1 MLAAGNKR
9 FRPTVGRR
17 GKPTG
22 PWSSTGRDSCGF
34 LRFELRQTLIP
45 IGRRL
50 EGAYLQ
56 TMKILFGRYLVACV
70 LLGTTTFVFAG
81 EFKSRIITSSPLMI
95 TIPDNHFLKVS
106 NFTQEGGVDRGVVT
120 VTLTDQTDQTG
131 QTGQTAN
138 VLTASRI
145 DSSTGGA
152 SQNPPEI
159 INRVIIAGPAQVT
172 VAPVLGATLFITY
185 RKLPEEGTS
194 TTTVVIAPTTTP
206 TPTPTVTATPTVTPT
221 ATPTPTL

>member
-1 MLAAGNKR
+1 MR
-9 FRPTVGRR
+9 FLHF
-17 GKPTG
+17 
-22 PWSSTGRDSCGF
+22 D
-34 LRFELRQTLIP
+34 LRQTPIP

-50 EGAYLQ
+50 ENAYLQ
-56 TMKILFGRYLVACV
+56 TMKIIFRRYLVACV
-70 LLGTTTFVFAG
+70 LFGTTTFAFAG

-95 TIPDNHFLKVS
+95 TVPDNHFLKVS

-120 VTLTDQTDQTG
+120 VTLTGQTG

-194 TTTVVIAPTTTP
+194 ATTVVIAPTP
-206 TPTPTVTATPTVTPT
+206 TPTLTATPTVTPTPTPT

>member
-1 MLAAGNKR
+1 MPAAGNKR

-22 PWSSTGRDSCGF
+22 PWSSRGRDRCDF
-34 LRFELRQTLIP
+34 LRFEFRQTLIP

-50 EGAYLQ
+50 ESAYLQ

-70 LLGTTTFVFAG
+70 MLGITTFVFAG

-106 NFTQEGGVDRGVVT
+106 NFTQEGGVDRGVLT
-120 VTLTDQTDQTG
+120 VTLNDQSDQTG

-145 DSSTGGA
+145 DTRSEEHTSELQSHSDLVCRLLPVIKSSPD
-152 SQNPPEI
+152 N
-159 INRVIIAGPAQVT
+159 
-172 VAPVLGATLFITY
+172 
-185 RKLPEEGTS
+185 
-194 TTTVVIAPTTTP
+194 
-206 TPTPTVTATPTVTPT
+206 
-221 ATPTPTL
+221 

>member
-1 MLAAGNKR
+1 
-9 FRPTVGRR
+9 
-17 GKPTG
+17 
-22 PWSSTGRDSCGF
+22 
-34 LRFELRQTLIP
+34 
-45 IGRRL
+45 
-50 EGAYLQ
+50 
-56 TMKILFGRYLVACV
+56 MKILFGRFLAACV
-70 LLGTTTFVFAG
+70 LLFATSFVFAG

-95 TIPDNHFLKVS
+95 TVPDNHILKVT
-106 NFTQEGGVDRGVVT
+106 NFTQEGGVDRAVLT
-120 VTLTDQTDQTG
+120 VTLND

-159 INRVIIAGPAQVT
+159 INGVIIAGPAQVT

-194 TTTVVIAPTTTP
+194 TTTVVIAPTPTP

-221 ATPTPTL
+221 PTPTPTL

>member
-1 MLAAGNKR
+1 MR
-9 FRPTVGRR
+9 
-17 GKPTG
+17 
-22 PWSSTGRDSCGF
+22 F
-34 LRFELRQTLIP
+34 LRFDLRQTLMP

-50 EGAYLQ
+50 QSAYRQ

-70 LLGTTTFVFAG
+70 LLGTTAFVFAG

-95 TIPDNHFLKVS
+95 TVPDNHFLRIS

-120 VTLTDQTDQTG
+120 VTLNDQTDQTG

-172 VAPVLGATLFITY
+172 IAPVLGATLFITY
-185 RKLPEEGTS
+185 RKLPEEGTG
-194 TTTVVIAPTTTP
+194 TTTVVI
-206 TPTPTVTATPTVTPT
+206 TATPNSTDNIT
-221 ATPTPTL
+221 TL

>member
-1 MLAAGNKR
+1 MR
-9 FRPTVGRR
+9 FLHF
-17 GKPTG
+17 
-22 PWSSTGRDSCGF
+22 D
-34 LRFELRQTLIP
+34 LRQTPIP

-50 EGAYLQ
+50 ENAYLQ
-56 TMKILFGRYLVACV
+56 TMKILFRRYLVACV
-70 LLGTTTFVFAG
+70 LFGTTTFAFAG

-95 TIPDNHFLKVS
+95 TVPDNHFLKVS

-120 VTLTDQTDQTG
+120 VTLTGQTE

-194 TTTVVIAPTTTP
+194 TTTVVVAPTP
-206 TPTPTVTATPTVTPT
+206 TPTPTVTSTPTVTPTPT